1 MTASSNISRRTW
13 IGHLMLTAG
22 LLGVAG
28 GANAADNKVVLYTAH
43 KSSIVQKMIPLFEA
57 ETGIKAEVVQLGSGD
72 VFRRARAESAAP
84 KADVIWSVTGSLLT
98 ENADLLT
105 PYTPKE
111 QAAIDPR
118 FVASPAWTPYTTVIY
133 VLMVNNKMVKDAE
146 IPKTWA
152 ELSDPKWKGKV
163 ASARADNSGSA
174 FQQMT
179 TVLTAGGDKGW
190 EVYGKLAKN
199 FIFSDSSGAVP
210 RYVADGEAPLG
221 LTLED
226 NALEYV
232 AGGAPVKIAY
242 VEDGTTTSPDGV
254 AMIKGAPNP
263 EPAKRFI
270 DWALSKKTQEAL
282 VKEAGRRSV
291 RGDVAAPGDVKPL
304 AELTLVKLK
313 SVDELGGTKA
323 VLEKWRQATGQ

>member
-1 MTASSNISRRTW
+1 MASSRVWTRRLVLAAGA
-13 IGHLMLTAG
+13 IGLAG
-22 LLGVAG
+22 A
-28 GANAADNKVVLYTAH
+28 AAAADNKVVVYTAH

-57 ETGIKAEVVQLGSGD
+57 ETGIKAEVVQLGSND
-72 VFRRARAESAAP
+72 VVRRARAEAAAP
-84 KADVIWSVTGSLLT
+84 KADVIWSATGSVLG
-98 ENADLLT
+98 ENADLLV
-105 PYTPKE
+105 PYAPKD
-111 QAAIDPR
+111 QGAIDER
-118 FVASPAWTPYTTVIY
+118 FVSNPAWTPYTTVIY
-133 VLMVNNKMVKDAE
+133 VLMVNSRMVKDAD
-146 IPKTWA
+146 IPRTWA
-152 ELSDPKWKGKV
+152 ALSDPKWKGKI

-190 EVYGKLAKN
+190 EVYGKLARN

-210 RYVADGEAPLG
+210 RYVADGEAALG

-242 VEDGTTTSPDGV
+242 IEDGTTTSPDGV
-254 AMIKGAPNP
+254 AMVKGAPNP

-291 RGDVAAPGDVKPL
+291 RKDVAAPGEVKPL
-304 AELTLVKLK
+304 SELTLIKLK
-313 SVDELGGTKA
+313 RVDELGGAKA
-323 VLEKWRQATGQ
+323 LIEKWRQATGQ

>member
-1 MTASSNISRRTW
+1 MTMASSRVWTRRLVLAAGV
-13 IGHLMLTAG
+13 IGLAG
-22 LLGVAG
+22 A
-28 GANAADNKVVLYTAH
+28 AAAADNRVVVYTEH

-57 ETGIKAEVVQLGSGD
+57 ETGIKAEVVQLGSND
-72 VFRRARAESAAP
+72 VVRRARAEAAAP
-84 KADVIWSVTGSLLT
+84 KADVIWSATGSVLG
-98 ENADLLT
+98 ENADLLV
-105 PYTPKE
+105 PYAPKD
-111 QAAIDPR
+111 QGAIDER
-118 FVASPAWTPYTTVIY
+118 FVSNPAWTPYTTVIY
-133 VLMVNNKMVKDAE
+133 VLMVNSRMVKDAD
-146 IPKTWA
+146 IPRTWA
-152 ELSDPKWKGKV
+152 ALSDPKWKGKI

-210 RYVADGEAPLG
+210 RYVADGEAALG

-242 VEDGTTTSPDGV
+242 IEDGTTTSPDGV
-254 AMIKGAPNP
+254 AMVKGAPNP

-291 RGDVAAPGDVKPL
+291 RKDVAAPGEVKPL
-304 AELTLVKLK
+304 SELTLIKLK
-313 SVDELGGTKA
+313 PVDELGGVKA
-323 VLEKWRQATGQ
+323 LIEKWRQATGQ

>member
-1 MTASSNISRRTW
+1 MASSRVWTRR
-13 IGHLMLTAG
+13 LVLAAG
-22 LLGVAG
+22 VVGLAG
-28 GANAADNKVVLYTAH
+28 AAAAADNRVVVYTAH

-57 ETGIKAEVVQLGSGD
+57 ETGIKAEVVQLGSND
-72 VFRRARAESAAP
+72 VVRRARAEAAAP
-84 KADVIWSVTGSLLT
+84 KADVIWSATGSVLG
-98 ENADLLT
+98 ENADLLV
-105 PYTPKE
+105 PYAPKD
-111 QAAIDPR
+111 QGAIDER
-118 FVASPAWTPYTTVIY
+118 FISSPAWTPYTTVIY
-133 VLMVNNKMVKDAE
+133 VLMVNGRMVKDAD
-146 IPKTWA
+146 IPRTWA
-152 ELSDPKWKGKV
+152 ALSDPKWKGKI

-210 RYVADGEAPLG
+210 RYVADGEAALG

-242 VEDGTTTSPDGV
+242 IEDGTTTSPDGV
-254 AMIKGAPNP
+254 AMVKGAPNP
-263 EPAKRFI
+263 ESAKRFI

-291 RGDVAAPGDVKPL
+291 RKDVAAPGEVKPL
-304 AELTLVKLK
+304 SELTLIKLK
-313 SVDELGGTKA
+313 PVDELGGVKA
-323 VLEKWRQATGQ
+323 LIEKWRQATGQ

>member
-1 MTASSNISRRTW
+1 MTMASSRVWTRRLVLAAGV
-13 IGHLMLTAG
+13 IGLAG
-22 LLGVAG
+22 A
-28 GANAADNKVVLYTAH
+28 AAAADNRVVVYTAH

-57 ETGIKAEVVQLGSGD
+57 ETGIKAEVVQLGSND
-72 VFRRARAESAAP
+72 VVRRARAEAAAP
-84 KADVIWSVTGSLLT
+84 KADVIWSATGSVLG
-98 ENADLLT
+98 ENADLLV
-105 PYTPKE
+105 PYAPKD
-111 QAAIDPR
+111 QGAIDER
-118 FVASPAWTPYTTVIY
+118 FISSPAWTPYTTVIY
-133 VLMVNNKMVKDAE
+133 VLMVNGRMVKDAD
-146 IPKTWA
+146 IPRTWA
-152 ELSDPKWKGKV
+152 ALSDPKWKGKI

-210 RYVADGEAPLG
+210 RYVADGEAALG

-242 VEDGTTTSPDGV
+242 IEDGTTTSPDGV
-254 AMIKGAPNP
+254 AMVKGAPNP

-291 RGDVAAPGDVKPL
+291 RKDVAAPGEVKPL
-304 AELTLVKLK
+304 SELTLIKLK
-313 SVDELGGTKA
+313 PVDELGGVKA
-323 VLEKWRQATGQ
+323 LIEKWRQATGQ